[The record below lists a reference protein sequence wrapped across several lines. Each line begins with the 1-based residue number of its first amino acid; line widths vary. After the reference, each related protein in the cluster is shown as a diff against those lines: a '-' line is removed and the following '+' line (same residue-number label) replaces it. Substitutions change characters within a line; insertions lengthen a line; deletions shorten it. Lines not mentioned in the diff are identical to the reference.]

1 MTARLYAAGL
11 LVLTAAVAGCAAS
24 SDDTQDIYV
33 STPLAF
39 DPTEEYELA
48 TWWFNGR
55 RLLYLGDDGYY
66 AIYDEGNRYRPP
78 DERGQ
83 WWKHSYAALW
93 LEPYDTPRH
102 ETHRVSIRK
111 SEGALALH
119 VGRLEP
125 FAPLAAPPPVLE
137 DRLLGR
143 WSGDPGRLELRDN
156 MRYVFLP
163 RIAAGDEQAALTRH
177 EGSWSLEGVSL
188 VLQPDSPRAEPLS
201 LDLQER
207 GEAIILAA
215 ESGEL
220 HRES

>member
-1 MTARLYAAGL
+1 MTARPYAAGL
-11 LVLTAAVAGCAAS
+11 LALIAAAAGCAGGAS
-24 SDDTQDIYV
+24 EQVTQV

-66 AIYDEGNRYRPP
+66 AIHDEGNRYRPP

-102 ETHRVSIRK
+102 ETRRVSIRK
-111 SEGALALH
+111 TDGELALH

-125 FAPLAAPPPVLE
+125 FAPLEEPPPVLE

-143 WSGDPGRLELRDN
+143 WSGAPGRLELRAD

-163 RIAAGDEQAALTRH
+163 RIAADERQAALTRH
-177 EGSWSLEGVSL
+177 EGRWSLEGVSL
-188 VLQPDSPRAEPLS
+188 LLQPDSPRAVPLS
-201 LDLQER
+201 LDLQDH
-207 GEAIILAA
+207 GAAIVLAA
-215 ESGEL
+215 ESGDL